1 MPILQPG
8 QTSIELPSNKDG
20 SLSSYVWPGG
30 YPLYY
35 VAHEEYKDGALYCVC
50 ATCANDPTE
59 RDTVR
64 RFIIGYDVN
73 WEDADMYCDVC
84 CNRIESAYGEE

>member
-8 QTSIELPSNKDG
+8 QTSIELPTHGDG
-20 SLSSYVWPGG
+20 TLARYTGFGG

-35 VAHEEYKDGALYCVC
+35 VAHEEYRLEALYCVC

-73 WEDADMYCDVC
+73 WEDLDMYCDVC
-84 CNRIESAYGEE
+84 CSRIESAYGEE